1 MVLFLLEIFYRF
13 SYKNNYNQ
21 KEITMANNN
30 EIFFEEVTTDKVSLL
45 DVSENDDTAS
55 RLSGASCKGTACGAF
70 CKGTAC
76 GIMC

>member
-1 MVLFLLEIFYRF
+1 MD
-13 SYKNNYNQ
+13 
-21 KEITMANNN
+21 NNN

-45 DVSENDDTAS
+45 DISENDDTVS

>member
-1 MVLFLLEIFYRF
+1 MD
-13 SYKNNYNQ
+13 
-21 KEITMANNN
+21 NNN

-45 DVSENDDTAS
+45 DVSENDDTAY

>member
-1 MVLFLLEIFYRF
+1 LLEIFHRF

-21 KEITMANNN
+21 KEIAMDNNN

-45 DVSENDDTAS
+45 DVSENDDTAY

>member
-1 MVLFLLEIFYRF
+1 MD
-13 SYKNNYNQ
+13 
-21 KEITMANNN
+21 NNN

-70 CKGTAC
+70 LQRYCLWNNVLIK
-76 GIMC
+76 